1 MLGNECLR
9 RLYELTIDNLNV
21 HNYPDA
27 IFFCDKLVTLSN
39 NHIAAVYL
47 LGECYFRNGN
57 FKKVHSLFLQY
68 KLLAHNISFQL
79 LAARALLLNKQNE
92 QCLATLDMQLDSS
105 YCNKKMESCRAY
117 IKAQCYESQDNK
129 LMAIEAYQ
137 ECIQKDPTNVEAFNR
152 LVDCQ
157 LITGT
162 QKEQLLASL
171 SFAPE
176 DQWLKKIYVSK
187 IKELEEPMQI
197 VEEEIRK

>member
-1 MLGNECLR
+1 VLGNECLR

-27 IFFCDKLVTLSN
+27 IFFCDKLVTLGGG
-39 NHIAAVYL
+39 HIAAVYL

-57 FKKVHSLFLQY
+57 FKKVHSLFLHH

-79 LAARALLLNKQNE
+79 LAARALLLNRQND
-92 QCLATLDMQLDSS
+92 QCLAMLETQLENT
-105 YCNKKMESCRAY
+105 YCNRKMESCKAFIR
-117 IKAQCYESQDNK
+117 AQCFEAQDNK

-157 LITGT
+157 LITGA

-176 DQWLKKIYVSK
+176 DQWLRKIYLSK
-187 IKELEEPMQI
+187 VKE
-197 VEEEIRK
+197 VEEVAQVGVE

>member
-1 MLGNECLR
+1 M
-9 RLYELTIDNLNV
+9 
-21 HNYPDA
+21 
-27 IFFCDKLVTLSN
+27 
-39 NHIAAVYL
+39 YL

-92 QCLATLDMQLDSS
+92 QCLATLDLQLDSS

-117 IKAQCYESQDNK
+117 IRAQCYESQDNK

-197 VEEEIRK
+197 V

>member
-1 MLGNECLR
+1 M
-9 RLYELTIDNLNV
+9 
-21 HNYPDA
+21 
-27 IFFCDKLVTLSN
+27 
-39 NHIAAVYL
+39 
-47 LGECYFRNGN
+47 GECYFRNGN

-162 QKEQLLASL
+162 
-171 SFAPE
+171 
-176 DQWLKKIYVSK
+176 
-187 IKELEEPMQI
+187 
-197 VEEEIRK
+197 